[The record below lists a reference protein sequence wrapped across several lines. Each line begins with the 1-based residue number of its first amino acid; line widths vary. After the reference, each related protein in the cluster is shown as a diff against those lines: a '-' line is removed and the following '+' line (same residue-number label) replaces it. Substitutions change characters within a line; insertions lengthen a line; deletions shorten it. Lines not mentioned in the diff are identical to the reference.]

1 VSNGAA
7 GSLVHEPCETLR
19 WLAVPSC
26 CCPPLPSCR
35 EVPRSG
41 IAYLSNLAVAP
52 CSRREGIGR
61 KLLREA
67 SWLGGCSAAEHAL
80 ALF

>member
-1 VSNGAA
+1 
-7 GSLVHEPCETLR
+7 
-19 WLAVPSC
+19 
-26 CCPPLPSCR
+26 
-35 EVPRSG
+35 VPRSG

-67 SWLGGCSAAEHAL
+67 SWLTGWLQCS
-80 ALF
+80 

>member
-1 VSNGAA
+1 MLLAYAA
-7 GSLVHEPCETLR
+7 WACLCAAAWCTHPLKFLLNRLR
-19 WLAVPSC
+19 
-26 CCPPLPSCR
+26 PPDFFGR

-67 SWLGGCSAAEHAL
+67 SWLTGWLQCS
-80 ALF
+80 